1 MRSALCR
8 SAHRFPSCLGQLPV
22 AVLIGVIFLL
32 GALAPAGVAAPARP
46 FGSHPQPLASGTL
59 QPRVDPAERD
69 RVTAAA
75 YDAWAARYL
84 EPACRPGQWRVAAG
98 KDAPAHVVSEGQGYG
113 MVIVA
118 LMAGHDPRAQA
129 RFDGLARYALDHP
142 SGVDGRLVA
151 WAQGR
156 RCRDVQ
162 GRDSATD
169 GDFDIAYG
177 LLLAHAQWGSGGA
190 IDYLGAARRLLAG
203 ALEEDIHPRTDLP
216 TLGDWTGPGARWSGT
231 RPSDWMP
238 GHFRAFA
245 AATGD
250 ARWERVRRRVMRLA
264 ARVPRR
270 SGLLPDFV
278 VRGRPAR
285 AGYLEGADDGHYS
298 WNACRTPWRIGT
310 DAAYGGDPGAHRAA
324 ARASRWIR
332 AKTRGR
338 PARVR
343 AGYSLRGRA
352 LVDYGSMAFTA
363 PFAVAAMSDPG
374 GQAWLDAL
382 WAAMASGRSEGYYA
396 DSIRLQS
403 MLVVSGNW
411 WAP

>member
-1 MRSALCR
+1 MPSVLVIALIVV
-8 SAHRFPSCLGQLPV
+8 AAALP
-22 AVLIGVIFLL
+22 
-32 GALAPAGVAAPARP
+32 APASAAPARP
-46 FGSHPQPLASGTL
+46 FGSHPVPLAPGTL
-59 QPRVDPAERD
+59 QPRVDAAERD
-69 RVTAAA
+69 RATAAA

-84 EPACRPGQWRVAAG
+84 EPACTAGQWRVRAG
-98 KDAPAHVVSEGQGYG
+98 RDAPAHVVSEGQGYG

-118 LMAGHDPRAQA
+118 LMAGHDPRAQE

-142 SGVDGRLVA
+142 SDGDPRLVG
-151 WAQGR
+151 WAQNR
-156 RCRDVQ
+156 RCRDVR
-162 GRDSATD
+162 GGDSATD
-169 GDFDIAYG
+169 GDFDVAYG
-177 LLLAHAQWGSGGA
+177 LLLAHAQWGSGGGL
-190 IDYLGAARRLLAG
+190 DYLGAARRVLAG
-203 ALEEDIHPRTDLP
+203 AVEEDLHPRTGLT
-216 TLGDWTGPGARWSGT
+216 TLGDWTGPGAKWSGT
-231 RPSDWMP
+231 RPSDWML

-250 ARWERVRRRVMRLA
+250 ARWERARARVLRLIR
-264 ARVPRR
+264 RVPRGP
-270 SGLLPDFV
+270 GLLPDFV
-278 VRGRPAR
+278 VDGHPAQP
-285 AGYLEGADDGHYS
+285 GYLEGADDGRYS

-310 DAAYGGDPGAHRAA
+310 DAALSGDAA
-324 ARASRWIR
+324 ARAAAARVSRWIR
-332 AKTRGR
+332 GTTRGR
-338 PARVR
+338 PSRVR

-382 WAAMASGRSEGYYA
+382 WAAMASGSSEGYYA